1 MKTNNLRENY
11 KIAFVDQKGN
21 IGGGSKF
28 ANQLISNFDKY
39 HKNIKIDYYG
49 NPNSIEK
56 FKTNNKKF
64 SNITIKELDSLKLRE
79 KGIFSLKNSGKIF
92 RHLQDKFF
100 RNNDYIN
107 YYFSGN
113 LNKELEK
120 KIRNYD
126 IVFFLWPYLIDL
138 PKIKVKKA
146 IILHDFMF
154 KYYFGGAGSFN
165 LNEIEKQNLYLDK
178 WVNNSEIILTSN
190 FMKSEFEKFYPNIS
204 EKNIHLIRVG
214 PLTENGVNSKKSD
227 ILKRFKIN
235 SKFILCPTVDKPH
248 KNIFNIIRAF
258 YLVKKKY
265 PKLKLVFCGAGSG
278 IMNGK
283 SLLNSIEISKKNR
296 DIFGL
301 GFVSD
306 EELNYLIKKSEFTI
320 NASIYDAG
328 NGSGL
333 DAWQVG
339 SPVIMSNIPSF
350 MEHIKFLKVKAVTF
364 DPNNYFDISKK
375 IIHTLKLSKREK
387 NQMIVISKKN
397 IDKYNWKKVV
407 NNYYNLIKKLSK
419 NE

>member
-1 MKTNNLRENY
+1 
-11 KIAFVDQKGN
+11 
-21 IGGGSKF
+21 
-28 ANQLISNFDKY
+28 
-39 HKNIKIDYYG
+39 
-49 NPNSIEK
+49 
-56 FKTNNKKF
+56 
-64 SNITIKELDSLKLRE
+64 
-79 KGIFSLKNSGKIF
+79 
-92 RHLQDKFF
+92 
-100 RNNDYIN
+100 
-107 YYFSGN
+107 
-113 LNKELEK
+113 
-120 KIRNYD
+120 
-126 IVFFLWPYLIDL
+126 
-138 PKIKVKKA
+138 
-146 IILHDFMF
+146 MF